1 MMINPALDFCALWK
15 TNDIGLLLVTIF
27 LATQIQKIVVFD
39 LGANLDDTK
48 LKYQD
53 INVNLL

>member
-1 MMINPALDFCALWK
+1 MTNPTLDFCALWK
-15 TNDIGLLLVTIF
+15 TNDIGLLFVTIF

>member
-1 MMINPALDFCALWK
+1 MTNPTLNVCALWK
-15 TNDIGLLLVTIF
+15 TKDMAFCLIVTIF